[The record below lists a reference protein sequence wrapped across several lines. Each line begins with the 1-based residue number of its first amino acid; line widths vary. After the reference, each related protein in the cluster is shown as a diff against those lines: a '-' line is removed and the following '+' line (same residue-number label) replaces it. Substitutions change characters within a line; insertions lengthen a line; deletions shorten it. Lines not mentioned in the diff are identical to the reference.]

1 MKKNFLIVNTYVL
14 GIVLLCTSILQASDL
29 TDEGECPIVVPNFD
43 DMMLLTRE
51 ERIQLMDQALKDAL
65 SQVQDCRQHRSDMQT
80 QNSSGATDASA
91 TDADGENTDTNSS
104 TDNANS
110 SADDT
115 GTEQSDTQ
123 NQQTATP
130 SSELSGTEAPEQQ
143 LLKDTEPSSTADE
156 YIDAQPPQTAIPS
169 GELSGTE
176 AVESEASDTED
187 GDPSSERQP
196 VDATTVRDDK
206 RALDNGKLP
215 EDIPPADND
224 DIIAKQIRAAALAE
238 PDPQK
243 QAKLWNEYRR
253 YKGISEK

>member
-1 MKKNFLIVNTYVL
+1 MNISQSMIRLSFLIL
-14 GIVLLCTSILQASDL
+14 SLLCTATLYADDAA
-29 TDEGECPIVVPNFD
+29 DEDDCPIVMPNFD
-43 DMMLLTRE
+43 DMPLLTRE

-65 SQVQDCRQHRSDMQT
+65 SQVQDCRQTISDVQK
-80 QNSSGATDASA
+80 QNSENATDASA
-91 TDADGENTDTNSS
+91 SDSSNSTNTSAD
-104 TDNANS
+104 S

-115 GTEQSDTQ
+115 NNNADNSEAEQSDTQ

-130 SSELSGTEAPEQQ
+130 SSELSGTEASQ
-143 LLKDTEPSSTADE
+143 PSTDAIDADE
-156 YIDAQPPQTAIPS
+156 QINTQPPQTATPS

-176 AVESEASDTED
+176 TPKTTQADSPNTVDSLPDDNSPAPSTAED
-187 GDPSSERQP
+187 HKKTLS
-196 VDATTVRDDK
+196 
-206 RALDNGKLP
+206 NGKSP

-224 DIIAKQIRAAALAE
+224 DIIARQIRAAALAE